1 MKPSLKISL
10 KGIKLCILC
19 LFFQWSFGQENQNQL
34 ILKTILENYYKNEKP
49 VYKGRSQLLYLYC
62 NQPKNNEEL
71 IEAVKGKKLPK
82 DFLSEIQIKI
92 NDNGPEKDW
101 SNELEQ
107 IFTSD
112 KNQLKSKVNSCLS
125 LEKYQEISK
134 RLNLNNQRLMIVN
147 KPIYYSKGT
156 IAVVKVVFF
165 RNIEH
170 NSGTVLL
177 MEKVNETWTIKEY
190 LNSWST

>member
-1 MKPSLKISL
+1 M
-10 KGIKLCILC
+10 
-19 LFFQWSFGQENQNQL
+19 

-82 DFLSEIQIKI
+82 DFLSEIQMKI

-156 IAVVKVVFF
+156 IALIKVVFF

>member
-10 KGIKLCILC
+10 KGIKLCIIC

-92 NDNGPEKDW
+92 NDNGPETD
-101 SNELEQ
+101 
-107 IFTSD
+107 
-112 KNQLKSKVNSCLS
+112 
-125 LEKYQEISK
+125 
-134 RLNLNNQRLMIVN
+134 
-147 KPIYYSKGT
+147 
-156 IAVVKVVFF
+156 
-165 RNIEH
+165 
-170 NSGTVLL
+170 
-177 MEKVNETWTIKEY
+177 
-190 LNSWST
+190 

>member
-1 MKPSLKISL
+1 LKPSLKISL
-10 KGIKLCILC
+10 KGINLCIIC

-156 IAVVKVVFF
+156 IALVKVVFF

>member
-10 KGIKLCILC
+10 KGINLCIIC

-101 SNELEQ
+101 SNELDQ
-107 IFTSD
+107 IFTLD

-156 IAVVKVVFF
+156 IALVKVVFF

>member
-10 KGIKLCILC
+10 KGINLCIIC

-156 IAVVKVVFF
+156 IALVKVVFF

>member
-10 KGIKLCILC
+10 KGIKLCIIC

-156 IAVVKVVFF
+156 IALVKVVFF